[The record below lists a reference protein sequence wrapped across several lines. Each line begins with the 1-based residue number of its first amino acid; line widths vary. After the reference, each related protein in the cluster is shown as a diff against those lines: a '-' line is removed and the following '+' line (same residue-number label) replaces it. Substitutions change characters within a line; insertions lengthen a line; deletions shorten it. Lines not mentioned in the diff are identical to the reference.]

1 MPDVRSLSTNYNVR
15 LWNPSILPSFSLGA
29 GSDLQCEDQ
38 TAPVRIALASI
49 LTIISN
55 FRLR

>member
-29 GSDLQCEDQ
+29 GSDLQCADQ
-38 TAPVRIALASI
+38 TPAGKNRAGIDLDNH
-49 LTIISN
+49 L
-55 FRLR
+55 RL